1 MCHVRKYNFVAST
14 RLAKEGEEK
23 IRDRLGETEIEIYL
37 DRENGREEDLENHF
51 GLLSILTSK
60 L

>member
-1 MCHVRKYNFVAST
+1 M
-14 RLAKEGEEK
+14 
-23 IRDRLGETEIEIYL
+23 IRDRFGEREIEIYL
-37 DRENGREEDLENHF
+37 DRENESEGDLENHF

>member
-1 MCHVRKYNFVAST
+1 MAST